1 MERLRDT
8 SVYEDDLAS
17 ALRNLEDAEL
27 PLELA
32 GEFCEETTSLR
43 RVLAI
48 CRLLREADVDGFHH
62 ELLRSALSR
71 RYYLARC
78 QRQGYADHFTV
89 ASRTEPF
96 FDALAAGNLALAR
109 ELARLAA
116 PGPRQGE
123 EYPEDYHY
131 ANLLYRHV
139 LLGGQDE
146 AGELEQL
153 QATLEAHQDG
163 ARVDL
168 CRSLLARDGR
178 AFEAAFQA
186 LLEERANEVACWEAR
201 FMDTASTITNA
212 HVFVE
217 GLAWMRLA
225 EHTRPPL
232 PVVESCHFCPA
243 LARMPMQRPFPFQ
256 ARYVRGRRLTPR
268 ACWTSWSR
276 VPCADVPSRPSSWPC
291 AARVRRGSRSWALL
305 ECNVGNSR
313 RLGSA
318 GSRPPG
324 SSPPWGDFP
333 PSPQDFNTEQC
344 GGW

>member
-8 SVYEDDLAS
+8 SVYEDDLDS
-17 ALRNLEDAEL
+17 ALRNLADVEL
-27 PLELA
+27 PVELA
-32 GEFCEETTSLR
+32 GEFCEETTALR

-71 RYYLARC
+71 RYYLVRC
-78 QRQGYADHFTV
+78 QRENHADHFIV

-116 PGPRQGE
+116 PGPREGE

-139 LLGGQDE
+139 LLDAPDE
-146 AGELEQL
+146 RGELGHL
-153 QATLEAHQDG
+153 LNTLEAHQDG

-168 CRSLLARDGR
+168 CRSLLMHDGR

-186 LLEERANEVACWEAR
+186 LLEERANEVARWEAR
-201 FMDTASTITNA
+201 GMDTASTLTNA
-212 HVFVE
+212 YVFIE

-225 EHTRPPL
+225 KHSHPPL
-232 PVVESCHFCPA
+232 PVVEECRFCPA
-243 LARMPMQRPFPFQ
+243 LARMPMQRPFPDDG
-256 ARYVRGRRLTPR
+256 YPRG
-268 ACWTSWSR
+268 
-276 VPCADVPSRPSSWPC
+276 
-291 AARVRRGSRSWALL
+291 
-305 ECNVGNSR
+305 
-313 RLGSA
+313 
-318 GSRPPG
+318 
-324 SSPPWGDFP
+324 
-333 PSPQDFNTEQC
+333 
-344 GGW
+344 